1 MSYKQKSPF
10 NSFRDPKR
18 TVRNFKPTEFK
29 MPDLSPIVNKTSD
42 GIDITD
48 DRKNDN
54 EGEKGKGPL
63 ADENHAMDQINK
75 NKEAIVEKQ
84 KPEHI
89 KIKERYAADRAQE
102 KAVFKQIR
110 KNARLAD
117 KKTTAEE
124 KDRFTRDK
132 IKMQEYKFNKSK
144 AGRKKEQDKI
154 EAEKL
159 DEQRSKFNIG
169 EKIEP
174 KNEFK
179 FDLMKSEEPDL
190 KLGGVEEFKKQNQK
204 LKQAHLLERAKA
216 GDDKAIRDQTI
227 VNSIDEIGGGMGEI
241 PSLPG
246 PYSEKRKTEN
256 RMKLQRYMN
265 SPLNMNSRSKIEKS
279 GEIKRK
285 TNSSSGRGSFKLES
299 PFAKV
304 TNEKMGLPE
313 REESSK
319 DTKTKTKEE
328 TKSKE
333 KVTNKPPEQP
343 APQPDPPSPQ
353 PEQPTSTAPS
363 APRVNNF
370 DSSEMG
376 SLEPTTRSGTQ
387 NAPKV
392 DPPKVDPPEV
402 EAPKVDPPT
411 LDPPK
416 VDTPTQEPTG
426 AGGPK
431 AGSSS
436 SSESSKS
443 ADETSSSTNRNA
455 AAANTTNKLNEVT
468 QESSTRSQGTPI
480 SQPRSGTQGSVT
492 QEPMGDP
499 GFSSENEKSN
509 FINSSSN
516 NKADQ
521 VAATMNNSRSRA
533 QTQQNSQGIITPTSS
548 FFSGDMGVNKNTTSG
563 VGNDIKNT
571 TGYSKQIETANQ
583 NTKQQAIDNLAKNPN
598 AQTPGAKP
606 PSQEEIMTNPI
617 KQPPVSKAPVTSP
630 PPPPPPPVNQPVQ
643 GQNNC
648 GNASSSR
655 EAQFLNNAMP
665 MFSTMKSMGPNK
677 ALQGDQHK
685 LPEHLKKAIYK
696 SPGMYDNV

>member
-18 TVRNFKPTEFK
+18 SVRNFQPTEFK
-29 MPDLSPIVNKTSD
+29 MPDLSPIINKSAD
-42 GIDITD
+42 GTDVTD
-48 DRKNDN
+48 DRKTDS
-54 EGEKGKGPL
+54 EGEKGRPQLKD
-63 ADENHAMDQINK
+63 ANAAMDKIKANEK
-75 NKEAIVEKQ
+75 AIVEKE

-89 KIKERYAADRAQE
+89 KIRERYAADKAKERA
-102 KAVFKQIR
+102 AFKQIR

-132 IKMQEYKFNKSK
+132 IRMQEYKFDKSK

-159 DEQRSKFNIG
+159 GEQRSKFNIG
-169 EKIEP
+169 ERIEP

-216 GDDKAIRDQTI
+216 GDDKAIREQTI

-256 RMKLQRYMN
+256 RMKLQRHMN

-279 GEIKRK
+279 GEVKK
-285 TNSSSGRGSFKLES
+285 QNNFSSGRGSFKLKS
-299 PFAKV
+299 PFGVV
-304 TNEKMGLPE
+304 TE
-313 REESSK
+313 EESFQPKEGVKSSK
-319 DTKTKTKEE
+319 GDPVFNLKPKKE
-328 TKSKE
+328 TK
-333 KVTNKPPEQP
+333 P
-343 APQPDPPSPQ
+343 AASDSGVK
-353 PEQPTSTAPS
+353 SSVPS
-363 APRVNNF
+363 APVV
-370 DSSEMG
+370 S
-376 SLEPTTRSGTQ
+376 P
-387 NAPKV
+387 PKV
-392 DPPKVDPPEV
+392 EPPKADPPK
-402 EAPKVDPPT
+402 A
-411 LDPPK
+411 DPPK
-416 VDTPTQEPTG
+416 AAPTG
-426 AGGPK
+426 VDGPRSNSPTSEAPTVRQASTSEDQTTTK
-431 AGSSS
+431 APTSEDQTTTKAPT
-436 SSESSKS
+436 SESP
-443 ADETSSSTNRNA
+443 A
-455 AAANTTNKLNEVT
+455 NKLNEIT
-468 QESSTRSQGTPI
+468 QQSTNRSQGTQI
-480 SQPRSGTQGSVT
+480 AQTRSGQGSVT
-492 QEPMGDP
+492 QESMGQPQDESS
-499 GFSSENEKSN
+499 GFSSENEKAN
-509 FINSSSN
+509 FNTGSSSN
-516 NKADQ
+516 KATQ
-521 VAATMNNSRSRA
+521 VANTMNNARSQA
-533 QTQQNSQGIITPTSS
+533 EQTNNTNQTQQNQNIITPTSG
-548 FFSGDMGVNKNTTSG
+548 FFSGNMGVNPNTTSG

-571 TGYSKQIETANQ
+571 TGYSKQIEAANQ

-598 AQTPGAKP
+598 AQTPGSKQP
-606 PSQEEIMTNPI
+606 NEEAMGTPI
-617 KQPPVSKAPVTSP
+617 KQPPVTSP
-630 PPPPPPPVNQPVQ
+630 PPPPPPPPPPVQGQ

-677 ALQGDQHK
+677 ALQGGQHK
-685 LPEHLKKAIYK
+685 LPGHLKKAILNSK

>member
-54 EGEKGKGPL
+54 EGEKGKGQL
-63 ADENHAMDQINK
+63 SDVNHAMDKINK

-89 KIKERYAADRAQE
+89 KIRERYAADKAQE

-132 IKMQEYKFNKSK
+132 IKMQEYKFDKSK

-154 EAEKL
+154 KAEKL

-179 FDLMKSEEPDL
+179 FDLINSEEPDL

-279 GEIKRK
+279 GEVKK
-285 TNSSSGRGSFKLES
+285 ENNFSSGRGSFKLKS
-299 PFAKV
+299 PFGVV
-304 TNEKMGLPE
+304 TE
-313 REESSK
+313 EESFQPEEGRKSSK
-319 DTKTKTKEE
+319 GDPI
-328 TKSKE
+328 SKP
-333 KVTNKPPEQP
+333 KPK
-343 APQPDPPSPQ
+343 PDPGIKS
-353 PEQPTSTAPS
+353 S
-363 APRVNNF
+363 APAAPVV
-370 DSSEMG
+370 S
-376 SLEPTTRSGTQ
+376 P
-387 NAPKV
+387 PKV
-392 DPPKVDPPEV
+392 DPPKADPPKVDPPK
-402 EAPKVDPPT
+402 AD
-411 LDPPK
+411 
-416 VDTPTQEPTG
+416 PTG
-426 AGGPK
+426 VGGPK
-431 AGSSS
+431 SESPS
-436 SSESSKS
+436 ISSESS
-443 ADETSSSTNRNA
+443 TSSVASKA
-455 AAANTTNKLNEVT
+455 PPTTTKAPTSESPANKLNEIT
-468 QESSTRSQGTPI
+468 QQSTNRSQGAQIAQT
-480 SQPRSGTQGSVT
+480 RSGQGSVI
-492 QEPMGDP
+492 QESMGQP
-499 GFSSENEKSN
+499 QEGSSSFSSENEKAN
-509 FINSSSN
+509 FNTGSSSN
-516 NKADQ
+516 KASQ
-521 VAATMNNSRSRA
+521 VATTMSNARNNASTQQS
-533 QTQQNSQGIITPTSS
+533 QTQNIITPTSG
-548 FFSGDMGVNKNTTSG
+548 FFSGQMGVNPNTTSG

-571 TGYSKQIETANQ
+571 TGYSKQIEAANQ

-617 KQPPVSKAPVTSP
+617 KQPPVTSP
-630 PPPPPPPVNQPVQ
+630 PPPPPPVQ

-677 ALQGDQHK
+677 ALQGEQHK